1 MTEEFGSPKMTEKNF
16 IPKELH
22 VKFTA
27 LSAKDVTDIEETEA
41 PETIGLSGGLCSIYF
56 ARTVA

>member
-1 MTEEFGSPKMTEKNF
+1 MTDKNF

-22 VKFTA
+22 VKFTTLA
-27 LSAKDVTDIEETEA
+27 AKDVTDIEETEA

-56 ARTVA
+56 VRTVA